1 MNVSNASSSPS
12 AATTLTCVATTM
24 AAASSLG
31 IILTSGTGAP
41 SSSTTPS
48 QLAST
53 DLQKMAEAV
62 ARIIRQD
69 TSQSGSGNP
78 LNPITTGRATG
89 ETGASARRSVAGE
102 PVFVN
107 CIVRGWPGEG
117 STVGLFW
124 EENGPI

>member
-1 MNVSNASSSPS
+1 MNVSNASS
-12 AATTLTCVATTM
+12 AATTSTCVATTT
-24 AAASSLG
+24 AAISSPG

-48 QLAST
+48 QLAPA

-78 LNPITTGRATG
+78 PNPMTTGGATG
-89 ETGASARRSVAGE
+89 ETGASN
-102 PVFVN
+102 PL
-107 CIVRGWPGEG
+107 EG
-117 STVGLFW
+117 Q
-124 EENGPI
+124 